1 MPSLSNV
8 LSLHHFSFEAPG
20 RLLVL
25 LVVPLF
31 YLFAALIRRRRSRDT
46 VAFTNLKLLG
56 EVTAKRRTRWAWRRP
71 VVLLALALAVTAAAL
86 ARPSV
91 QVVASD
97 PSATIVLLADVSG
110 SMEATDVLPER
121 IFAAVNAMHQF
132 IGVLPAN
139 NKVGLVTFSDKV
151 DVLHAPTTDHGAVD
165 SALDVLS
172 PEGGTALGLGVQAS
186 VKLILASFAAAGV
199 RHSSGQLLPAAIV
212 LESDGAQNR
221 GSITPLAAAGLAKAA
236 GIRIYGVALGTRHG
250 FITTGTGLLT
260 KSIRV
265 LPDPGTVALLAR
277 ETGGQAYSATN
288 ASKLDTI
295 YRQLGASIGR
305 HRVRKDITSWFE
317 IAAAVLLIAAVGTAR
332 SRGGALP

>member
-1 MPSLSNV
+1 MLST
-8 LSLHHFSFEAPG
+8 SS
-20 RLLVL
+20 
-25 LVVPLF
+25 VPK
-31 YLFAALIRRRRSRDT
+31 A
-46 VAFTNLKLLG
+46 
-56 EVTAKRRTRWAWRRP
+56 
-71 VVLLALALAVTAAAL
+71 
-86 ARPSV
+86 
-91 QVVASD
+91 
-97 PSATIVLLADVSG
+97 
-110 SMEATDVLPER
+110 
-121 IFAAVNAMHQF
+121 
-132 IGVLPAN
+132 
-139 NKVGLVTFSDKV
+139 
-151 DVLHAPTTDHGAVD
+151 
-165 SALDVLS
+165 
-172 PEGGTALGLGVQAS
+172 GTALGLGVQAS

-221 GSITPLAAAGLAKAA
+221 GSITPIAAAELAKAA

-288 ASKLDTI
+288 ASRLDTI

-317 IAAAVLLIAAVGTAR
+317 IAAAVLLVAAVGTRPLSRAAR
-332 SRGGALP
+332 SRRSDQPSTKARCCAFLPLADASTSPVIRLYLP